1 MPRPST
7 RDADAP
13 VSARAD
19 ARPRDAASTSRETD
33 DADALAS
40 ARASALLDDATLE
53 RAMGATEHR
62 RFALKCRALRFRARR
77 AMESRRDGDD
87 DAARERRAED
97 AATLE
102 ATAAFWRELSSDASS
117 GTRALTA
124 LLKLALDGREGA
136 GSDGTRVSSARA
148 LARAHRP
155 RDVDEDEALTTEAL
169 FRSGDALR
177 ARATAQNFGSGF
189 VAGLGGVLT
198 LPIAI
203 PAQLAATTFTSL
215 RLALALAILAGK
227 DPLEPSVAAKAI
239 AAALGSAG
247 SASEELDDVAS
258 VGAGV
263 RDGVQYA
270 AIRASGTAM
279 QNASWRLTRAAATKL
294 AQRGAQR
301 GASMAITRAVPII
314 GGVIGGAVDGV
325 VTQNAGNRAMAAFF
339 PPRPKDCSTIEESI
353 RKSKDEAV
361 ANVKNAAET
370 AAKTLN
376 GAFDKISVSLKTSFG
391 KQTDDA
397 DGVATPTSA
406 GYQSRELLADD
417 SWERFEREREL
428 ENMRAVL
435 EDDVAFDDVHADVFS
450 TKSSSTTTTTT
461 TTTKS
466 SLKDADAVERAARD
480 KKKADAWA
488 EFDARWKVF
497 HEDVADATTKVIR
510 YKDIP
515 WPPSTSR
522 ALAGCRGKNA
532 APDATKRAYRKL
544 ILRFHP
550 DRFSRF
556 TLHERDRDKIM
567 AKCVAVSAAIQTQ
580 YAEATR
586 DSRVAHSA

>member
-1 MPRPST
+1 MRDGDAASSSSRDDDAT
-7 RDADAP
+7 R
-13 VSARAD
+13 ARAD
-19 ARPRDAASTSRETD
+19 
-33 DADALAS
+33 
-40 ARASALLDDATLE
+40 ALLDDATLRE
-53 RAMGATEHR
+53 AMGTTEHR
-62 RFALKCRALRFRARR
+62 NFERAARAVRFRARR
-77 AMESRRDGDD
+77 ALESGDD
-87 DAARERRAED
+87 DDDGRERRARD

-102 ATAAFWRELSSDASS
+102 ATAAFWRELSTDASS
-117 GTRALTA
+117 ATRALAA
-124 LLKLALDGREGA
+124 LLRLALDGRELG
-136 GSDGTRVSSARA
+136 GSDGTRVASARA

-155 RDVDEDEALTTEAL
+155 RDVDEDEALTTAAL
-169 FRSGDALR
+169 YRSGDALLG
-177 ARATAQNFGSGF
+177 RATASNFGSGL
-189 VAGLGGVLT
+189 VAGLGGLLT
-198 LPIAI
+198 LPITI

-239 AAALGSAG
+239 VAALGSAG
-247 SASEELDDVAS
+247 SASEALDDVAS

-270 AIRASGTAM
+270 ALRASGAAM

-314 GGVIGGAVDGV
+314 GGVIGGTVDGV
-325 VTQNAGNRAMAAFF
+325 MTQSAGKRAMEAFF

-376 GAFDKISVSLKTSFG
+376 GAFDKISVSLKTSFRT
-391 KQTDDA
+391 QTDDA
-397 DGVATPTSA
+397 EGVVTPKIA
-406 GYQSRELLADD
+406 GYQSRELSDD

-428 ENMRAVL
+428 ENMRAIL

-450 TKSSSTTTTTT
+450 TKSSSAPPPPPP
-461 TTTKS
+461 TTKS
-466 SLKDADAVERAARD
+466 SLDAGASTRRGLDAGASLDADAVARAAKD

-497 HEDVADATTKVIR
+497 HEDVANTTTKVIR

-556 TLHERDRDKIM
+556 TLHDEDRDKIT
-567 AKCVAVSAAIQTQ
+567 AKLSALTAAIQAQ
-580 YAEATR
+580 YA
-586 DSRVAHSA
+586 DSQQ

>member
-1 MPRPST
+1 M
-7 RDADAP
+7 RDADAA
-13 VSARAD
+13 SSSSRDDGATRARAD
-19 ARPRDAASTSRETD
+19 
-33 DADALAS
+33 
-40 ARASALLDDATLE
+40 ALLDDATLRE
-53 RAMGATEHR
+53 AMGATEHR
-62 RFALKCRALRFRARR
+62 NFARAARAVRFRARR
-77 AMESRRDGDD
+77 ALESGDD
-87 DAARERRAED
+87 DDDARERRARD

-102 ATAAFWRELSSDASS
+102 ATAAFWRELSTDASS
-117 GTRALTA
+117 ATRALAA
-124 LLKLALDGREGA
+124 LLRLALDGREVG
-136 GSDGTRVSSARA
+136 GSDGTRVASARA
-148 LARAHRP
+148 LARAHGP

-169 FRSGDALR
+169 YRSGDALLGW
-177 ARATAQNFGSGF
+177 ATASNFGSGL
-189 VAGLGGVLT
+189 VAGLGGLLT
-198 LPIAI
+198 LPITI

-239 AAALGSAG
+239 VAALGSAG

-270 AIRASGTAM
+270 ALRASGAAM

-314 GGVIGGAVDGV
+314 GGVIGGTVDGV
-325 VTQNAGNRAMAAFF
+325 MTQSAGKRAMEAFF

-376 GAFDKISVSLKTSFG
+376 GAFDKISVSLKTSFRT
-391 KQTDDA
+391 QTDDA
-397 DGVATPTSA
+397 EGVVTPTSA
-406 GYQSRELLADD
+406 GYQSRELSDD

-428 ENMRAVL
+428 ENMRAIL

-450 TKSSSTTTTTT
+450 TKSSSAPPPPP

-466 SLKDADAVERAARD
+466 SLDADAVARAAKD

-497 HEDVADATTKVIR
+497 HEDVANTTTKVIR

-556 TLHERDRDKIM
+556 TLHDEDRDKIT
-567 AKCVAVSAAIQTQ
+567 AKLSALTAAIQAQ
-580 YAEATR
+580 YA
-586 DSRVAHSA
+586 DSQQ

>member
-1 MPRPST
+1 M
-7 RDADAP
+7 
-13 VSARAD
+13 
-19 ARPRDAASTSRETD
+19 
-33 DADALAS
+33 
-40 ARASALLDDATLE
+40 
-53 RAMGATEHR
+53 
-62 RFALKCRALRFRARR
+62 
-77 AMESRRDGDD
+77 
-87 DAARERRAED
+87 
-97 AATLE
+97 
-102 ATAAFWRELSSDASS
+102 SSDASS

-124 LLKLALDGREGA
+124 LLRLALDGREGA

-339 PPRPKDCSTIEESI
+339 P
-353 RKSKDEAV
+353 A
-361 ANVKNAAET
+361 AAEG
-370 AAKTLN
+370 L
-376 GAFDKISVSLKTSFG
+376 
-391 KQTDDA
+391 
-397 DGVATPTSA
+397 
-406 GYQSRELLADD
+406 
-417 SWERFEREREL
+417 
-428 ENMRAVL
+428 
-435 EDDVAFDDVHADVFS
+435 FDD
-450 TKSSSTTTTTT
+450 
-461 TTTKS
+461 
-466 SLKDADAVERAARD
+466 
-480 KKKADAWA
+480 
-488 EFDARWKVF
+488 
-497 HEDVADATTKVIR
+497 
-510 YKDIP
+510 
-515 WPPSTSR
+515 
-522 ALAGCRGKNA
+522 
-532 APDATKRAYRKL
+532 
-544 ILRFHP
+544 
-550 DRFSRF
+550 
-556 TLHERDRDKIM
+556 
-567 AKCVAVSAAIQTQ
+567 
-580 YAEATR
+580 
-586 DSRVAHSA
+586 